1 MLLNMFLN
9 SGSLWKRLLKEL
21 VKELATQKAGQ
32 VAAAYAKAAL
42 AIVRQRGLKQPKAI
56 IDAVL
61 DMVEDKQG
69 WSNETVKAALFL
81 ARTTRSK
88 VKARFREASLERI
101 REKKLTKPA
110 DIVGETVAVVREK
123 QGWDDFSR

>member
-9 SGSLWKRLLKEL
+9 PQALWKRLLEEL

-32 VAAAYAKAAL
+32 VAAAYAKSAL
-42 AIVRQRGLKQPKAI
+42 AVMRQRGLKQPKAI
-56 IDAVL
+56 VDAVL

-69 WSNETVKAALFL
+69 WSNETVKLALGL
-81 ARTTRSK
+81 AGTTRSK
-88 VKARFREASLERI
+88 VKAQFREAALERI

-123 QGWDDFSR
+123 QGWDEFSG